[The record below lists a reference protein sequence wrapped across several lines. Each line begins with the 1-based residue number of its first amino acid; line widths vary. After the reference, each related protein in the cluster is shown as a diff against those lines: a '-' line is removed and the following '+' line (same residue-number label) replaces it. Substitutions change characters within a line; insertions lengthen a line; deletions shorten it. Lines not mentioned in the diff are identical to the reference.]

1 MDLQFQAIDYTAWL
15 RSRKPT
21 EVPYNF
27 QTNPLYMG
35 HTFKYETPTNFLGRF
50 YVKPMLEPDLS
61 RVPFSRVVSGS
72 IPILRTE
79 RVQPQFQR

>member
-1 MDLQFQAIDYTAWL
+1 MDLHFQAIDYTAWL
-15 RSRKPT
+15 RGRKPR

-50 YVKPMLEPDLS
+50 YVRPMLEPDLS
-61 RVPFSRVVSGS
+61 RVPFSRVLGHRR
-72 IPILRTE
+72 LTAGRGT
-79 RVQPQFQR
+79 